1 MSKQGVWF
9 CLGGVHIDFAVSC
22 TRREVRL
29 RSVMHTPRSSTTR
42 VRPTEDFDS
51 AVSYIHR
58 GVRLRGVRSIAEV
71 DSAVSCIHREDRL
84 RGGQVHRGDRL
95 RGVMHTPRRSTPL
108 CRDHRTVSYTNSIIL
123 AISKRIRIY
132 CSLYC
137 LSGARV
143 GLIDE
148 KWVSV
153 TKIIYFLEN
162 IITIVK
168 SFKNSLKAISQTNLV
183 KWRRQE
189 SWYMFY

>member
-1 MSKQGVWF
+1 MSKQSVWF

-58 GVRLRGVRSIAEV
+58 GVRLRGVRSIAEI
-71 DSAVSCIHREDRL
+71 DSVVSCIHREDWL

-95 RGVMHTPRRSTPL
+95 RSVMHTPRRSTPL

-123 AISKRIRIY
+123 AKSKRIRIY

-137 LSGARV
+137 SSGARV

-153 TKIIYFLEN
+153 TK
-162 IITIVK
+162 
-168 SFKNSLKAISQTNLV
+168 KNLLFRKHNNDC
-183 KWRRQE
+183 
-189 SWYMFY
+189 